1 MKSCCCKHCG
11 DINPENFYG
20 GTYAKKSI
28 CKKCKTKISQVQYRI
43 NKGEVDK
50 NDPVIMFATDQ
61 GIEIDHEKVEE
72 NKKMEKN
79 KRELRKKNKNNKVE
93 DTDTIEKINNF
104 EIELELIQK
113 NHEEDNKWFDDKIK
127 SSNVEITNLKEDYT
141 QLKEENLQIK
151 DDYTQLK
158 EDYFQL
164 KGDHSQLKQE
174 NKQLK
179 EEHKLLK
186 EHVSVLSNKFE
197 MLEKLLE
204 KDLKLTKEN
213 LNIICSPK
221 ANPIPIRIERTPS
234 PVTIN
239 SNKSLRQP
247 LVRQTVR
254 QPLRSQPRGIDPAIL
269 YKELKVLNEELEDIY
284 SEYSIFKIRSGH
296 GDDAEL
302 IENDHDYELHKRYT
316 KRIGDKRNEILSKG
330 GRITV
335 NPKEILKENQRII
348 DEEKKIDY

>member
-1 MKSCCCKHCG
+1 
-11 DINPENFYG
+11 
-20 GTYAKKSI
+20 
-28 CKKCKTKISQVQYRI
+28 
-43 NKGEVDK
+43 
-50 NDPVIMFATDQ
+50 
-61 GIEIDHEKVEE
+61 
-72 NKKMEKN
+72 
-79 KRELRKKNKNNKVE
+79 
-93 DTDTIEKINNF
+93 
-104 EIELELIQK
+104 
-113 NHEEDNKWFDDKIK
+113 
-127 SSNVEITNLKEDYT
+127 
-141 QLKEENLQIK
+141 
-151 DDYTQLK
+151 
-158 EDYFQL
+158 
-164 KGDHSQLKQE
+164 
-174 NKQLK
+174 
-179 EEHKLLK
+179 
-186 EHVSVLSNKFE
+186 

-335 NPKEILKENQRII
+335 NPEEILKENQRII
-348 DEEKKIDY
+348 DEEVKN